1 MGWLVDLIN
10 KFGNLGGFNLLLE
23 RFQSDTAISV
33 PVIAAL
39 IRLLQ
44 ISSFNGKMNALN
56 EVNKVIA
63 SVSYYTHRHAN
74 PEEEDWLTAERVAV
88 LNLLWSLAHSN
99 DVPTDIMDQAL
110 NAHVK
115 ILDYSCSQ
123 DRDSQ
128 KTHWL
133 DRCVEELKNDK
144 WVLPA
149 LKQIREICN
158 LYSEAPPNFN
168 HAQRSPHMFYRHE
181 VINRL
186 QQHHSLVILVADNLT
201 SYMKKAHVMAKGKLF
216 ICSVFLFPIS
226 KEHL

>member
-1 MGWLVDLIN
+1 MAH
-10 KFGNLGGFNLLLE
+10 K
-23 RFQSDTAISV
+23 
-33 PVIAAL
+33 
-39 IRLLQ
+39 
-44 ISSFNGKMNALN
+44 
-56 EVNKVIA
+56 
-63 SVSYYTHRHAN
+63 
-74 PEEEDWLTAERVAV
+74 V

-110 NAHVK
+110 TAHVK

-201 SYMKKAHVMAKGKLF
+201 AYMNRAHVMAKEHPELDPN
-216 ICSVFLFPIS
+216 SVSPDSRYSHVQQVQERLNFLRFLLKDGQLWLCAPQAKQIWTC
-226 KEHL
+226 LA